1 MSDLVRNPEDRFSYV
16 TAHLYSACFQDV
28 PVLIIGHHILYGK
41 VVTLE
46 KPYGVIVK
54 DTESTNQ
61 DAGGP
66 VNYNVT
72 AIIKKKL
79 LFKTR
84 PKPIIANVPKKL

>member
-1 MSDLVRNPEDRFSYV
+1 MHRLMYV
-16 TAHLYSACFQDV
+16 FQDV

-41 VVTLE
+41 VVKLE

-61 DAGGP
+61 DSGSP

-72 AIIKKKL
+72 AIIRKKL